1 MAKALS
7 LDLRERVI
15 AAVDEGMSR
24 RQAAG
29 RFGVSASSAIRW
41 CQLQRD
47 SGDARPAQQ
56 GGDRRSKRIEAE
68 AARILRLVKET
79 PDITLEEVK
88 ADLAEQGLVFSISAI
103 WRFLDRRNLTFKKS
117 PPTRRSRN
125 VRTS

>member
-7 LDLRERVI
+7 MDLRERVI
-15 AAVDEGMSR
+15 AAVDEGVSR
-24 RQAAG
+24 RQAAE

>member
-7 LDLRERVI
+7 MDLRERVI

-47 SGDARPAQQ
+47 TGDARSAPQ

-68 AARILRLVKET
+68 AARILSLVKET